1 MPPGHDNTFRNK
13 FRSSYLFDY
22 CVIFCL
28 LFQNRNEEEDFTE
41 LFDDS
46 GLDGRKVSS
55 KEEFPRDWFILTL
68 IGGRTFP
75 T

>member
-1 MPPGHDNTFRNK
+1 MIILFATN
-13 FRSSYLFDY
+13 FDY
-22 CVIFCL
+22 CVIFCCCS
-28 LFQNRNEEEDFTE
+28 FCRNEEEDLAE